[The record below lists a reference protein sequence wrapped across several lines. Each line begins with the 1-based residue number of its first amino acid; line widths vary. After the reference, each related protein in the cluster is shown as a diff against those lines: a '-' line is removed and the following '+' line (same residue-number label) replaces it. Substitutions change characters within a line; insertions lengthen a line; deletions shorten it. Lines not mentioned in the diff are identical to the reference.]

1 MEEIIR
7 EINIKKIDVVVLTE
21 AKKKKKKRKEK
32 GEEGV
37 KDWEIIYTFSSG

>member
-21 AKKKKKKRKEK
+21 AKKKKKRKEK

-37 KDWEIIYTFSSG
+37 KDWEIIYTFSAG